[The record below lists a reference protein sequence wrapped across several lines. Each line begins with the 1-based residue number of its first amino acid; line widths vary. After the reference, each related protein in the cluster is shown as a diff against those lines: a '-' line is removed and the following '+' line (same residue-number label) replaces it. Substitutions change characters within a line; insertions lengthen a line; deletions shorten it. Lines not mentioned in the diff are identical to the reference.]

1 MSTHI
6 LWWVTRQD
14 KRSQLVA
21 IRRAV
26 SQFNAA
32 LHQLEGDCPSN
43 PEQLT
48 NEDDIKAMIKMFTN
62 NYKAVPDVQLKL
74 AQLQESMGL
83 AISLQQLFIEA
94 AEKLHKEGKQ
104 ASQDFNKTEFNL

>member
-1 MSTHI
+1 MELCYCLVFIHI
-6 LWWVTRQD
+6 G
-14 KRSQLVA
+14 SQGCKKKGSIA
-21 IRRAV
+21 IGCFPTPIERGL
-26 SQFNAA
+26 S
-32 LHQLEGDCPSN
+32 PSN

-48 NEDDIKAMIKMFTN
+48 KEDDIKPMIKLFTN